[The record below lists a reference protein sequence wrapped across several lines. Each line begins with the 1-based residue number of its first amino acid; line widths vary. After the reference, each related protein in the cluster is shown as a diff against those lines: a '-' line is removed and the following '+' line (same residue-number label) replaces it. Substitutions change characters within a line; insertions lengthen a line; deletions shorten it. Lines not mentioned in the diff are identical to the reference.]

1 MYDHK
6 EAMDNMHQRIA
17 LHNDYYMDVIAEGM
31 KVIDENGVIKT
42 IPFSRKL
49 KPRRSSI
56 FLKKRIGKKRHKK
69 EQDQNDILKWI
80 YDLRMYLVEAN
91 GEDERVIIDQ
101 FKNKMKSANN
111 MYFKAPLM
119 NHYVGVAMG
128 DTL

>member
-1 MYDHK
+1 MYEHK
-6 EAMDNMHQRIA
+6 EAMNNMHQRIA
-17 LHNDYYMDVIAEGM
+17 LHNDYYNVVIGGIRM
-31 KVIDENGVIKT
+31 TDENGNV
-42 IPFSRKL
+42 FVVEGGRKM
-49 KPRRSSI
+49 KVRRSSI

-101 FKNKMKSANN
+101 FKNKMKSVNN

-119 NHYVGVAMG
+119 NHYVSVAMG